1 MPRSFVATTLHS
13 DLKYGDLK
21 MICKCDDNLNIPDFH
36 RNLDMRPFYDALYYI
51 KVSNLH
57 KVLISNSK
65 FTMRNTPLWTR
76 HKLLCLTSLRNYL
89 AVLIRLPK

>member
-21 MICKCDDNLNIPDFH
+21 MVCKCGDNLNIPDFH
-36 RNLDMRPFYDALYYI
+36 RNLDMKPFYGALYYI
-51 KVSNLH
+51 KVSNMY
-57 KVLISNSK
+57 KVLISK
-65 FTMRNTPLWTR
+65 FNARNTPLWTR
-76 HKLLCLTSLRNYL
+76 HQWLCLTSLRNYL